1 MTSGNGGDLAEDR
14 RKTGLAMGEMIVA
27 LAVLTLGVVVLWQ
40 TLAIPVSPIYARVGP
55 TAAPYLSALGL
66 IVMGLALVWE
76 ALRGGW
82 QPDEE
87 RDTRQDWAA
96 IGWVLLGLALN
107 VATIGPLGF
116 TIASI
121 LLFTC
126 VARGFGSTNPLRDA
140 LIGLVFAL
148 IAYLGFAKAL
158 NINIGSGYVEDG
170 VEVLIRMFRG
180 A

>member
-1 MTSGNGGDLAEDR
+1 MTSQDGGNLAAGQ
-14 RKTGLAMGEMIVA
+14 TGSGLAKGELAVA
-27 LAVLTLGVVVLWQ
+27 LGVLALGVVVLFQ

-66 IVMGLALVWE
+66 IVMGCALLWE

-82 QPDEE
+82 QTDEE
-87 RDTRQDWAA
+87 KEARQDWTA
-96 IGWVLLGLALN
+96 IAWVGLGLALN
-107 VATIGPLGF
+107 VITIGPLGF

-140 LIGLVFAL
+140 LIGAAFAL

-158 NINIGSGYVEDG
+158 NINIGSGYVEDA
-170 VEVLIRMFRG
+170 VEAVIRMVRR